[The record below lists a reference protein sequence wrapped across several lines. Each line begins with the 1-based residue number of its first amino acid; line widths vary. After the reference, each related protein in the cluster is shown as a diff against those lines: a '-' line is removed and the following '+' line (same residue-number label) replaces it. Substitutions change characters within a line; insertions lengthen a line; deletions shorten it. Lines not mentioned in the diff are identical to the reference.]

1 MPWVIEF
8 YETEAGRKPV
18 EAYLEGLSDEERE
31 KVFEAM
37 DHLEE
42 HGLDLG
48 LPLVRPIEDKLYE
61 IRVQVKRNRSRILYV
76 AIKGQRFLFLHGFT
90 KKTPRTPREDI
101 DLAKRRFADWR
112 KKHE

>member
-8 YETEAGRKPV
+8 YEMESGRKPV
-18 EAYLEGLSDEERE
+18 EEYVEALSDEVKE
-31 KVFEAM
+31 KVVEAVE
-37 DHLEE
+37 HLGD

-48 LPLVRPIEDKLYE
+48 LPLVRPVEGKLYE
-61 IRVQVKRNRSRILYV
+61 LRVQVKKNRTRILYAAV
-76 AIKGQRFLFLHGFT
+76 KGQRFLFLHGFT